1 MEYITYVCLGLAAI
15 AAIDR
20 IFGSRLGLGTELEK
34 GIETLGPLTLSMA
47 GMIIVAPFLA
57 ELLGKISGIFPSFL
71 DFSIVPS
78 CFLANDMGGAHLASQ
93 LAGDERVGYFNG
105 LVVASMMGCT
115 TSFTIPF
122 ALQMTQ
128 KEAHGDIIFGILCGM
143 ITIPIGC
150 VVGGL
155 VAGLSVL
162 KVLVNLIPLF
172 VFVALVA
179 FGILKFEKIT
189 IKIFKGFAWLIKA
202 IITFGLIVGI
212 VEFTTDFRILPQ
224 METLDNAMDIIVNI
238 ICIMA
243 GAFPLLSLLK
253 KALRKVFEK
262 MGGKLGI
269 NETAA
274 FSFLAT
280 AGNNVATFEAAGKMD
295 RKGLILNSAFAVGA
309 SFVFVDHLAF
319 TMSYNADF
327 VPAMIV
333 GKLTAGVTAVVVANL
348 LYNRKIKNEHPKTAE
363 ECV

>member
-20 IFGSRLGLGTELEK
+20 IFGCRLGLGTELEK

-93 LAGDERVGYFNG
+93 LAGDEKVGYFNG

-122 ALQMTQ
+122 ALQMTK
-128 KEAHGDIIFGILCGM
+128 KEKHGDIIFGILCGM
-143 ITIPIGC
+143 ITIPVGC

-155 VAGLSVL
+155 AAGLSVG

-172 VFVALVA
+172 VFVAIVA
-179 FGILKFEKIT
+179 IGILKFEKVT
-189 IKIFKGFAWLIKA
+189 IKIFKGFAWGIKA
-202 IITFGLIVGI
+202 VITFGLIVGI
-212 VEFTTDFRILPQ
+212 VEFLTDYRILPQ

-280 AGNNVATFEAAGKMD
+280 AGNNVATFEAADKMD
-295 RKGLILNSAFAVGA
+295 RKGLVLNSAFAVSA

-319 TMSYNADF
+319 TMSYNSEF

-333 GKLTAGVTAVVVANL
+333 GKLSAGITAIVVANV
-348 LYNRKIKNEHPKTAE
+348 LYGRKMKKES
-363 ECV
+363 

>member
-1 MEYITYVCLGLAAI
+1 MEYITYVCLALAAI
-15 AAIDR
+15 AAIDK
-20 IFGSRLGLGTELEK
+20 ILGSRLGLGSELEK

-71 DFSIVPS
+71 DFSIVPG

-93 LAGDERVGYFNG
+93 LASDERVGYFNG
-105 LVVASMMGCT
+105 LVVVSMMGCT

-122 ALQMTQ
+122 ALQMTK
-128 KEAHGDIIFGILCGM
+128 KETHGDIIFGILCGM
-143 ITIPIGC
+143 LTIPVGC
-150 VVGGL
+150 VIGGL
-155 VAGLSVL
+155 VAGLSVV

-172 VFVALVA
+172 IFVALVA
-179 FGILKFEKIT
+179 FGILKFESVT
-189 IKIFKGFAWLIKA
+189 IKIFKGFAWVIKA
-202 IITFGLIVGI
+202 VITFGLIAGI
-212 VEFTTDFRILPQ
+212 IEFLTDYRLLPQ

-253 KALRKVFEK
+253 KALRKIFEK
-262 MGGKLGI
+262 MGSKLGI
-269 NETAA
+269 NDVAA

-280 AGNNVATFEAAGKMD
+280 AGNNVVTFESADKMD

-319 TMSYNADF
+319 TMSYNAQF

-333 GKLTAGVTAVVVANL
+333 GKLAAGVTAVVVANV
-348 LYNRKIKNEHPKTAE
+348 LYNRKMKKES
-363 ECV
+363 